1 MPCIRPTGT
10 NFEYLRLFEKDR
22 CCCRESG
29 TAAVFFWSGFG
40 WQWGGF
46 FEFFV
51 WGGKADK
58 FSTIMWKTER
68 DFFGLRLFFFRQ
80 PAGGI
85 LLSQKEESRKSLS
98 DFCFRRGILRP
109 AAVGLTSFVTERSKQ
124 ERCHRFDAVDGAK
137 EKQRPLENRLIGDV
151 NRGTALLTLR
161 PLPALRLAAQTRDM
175 IARAGKP
182 PGPRTT

>member
-1 MPCIRPTGT
+1 M
-10 NFEYLRLFEKDR
+10 RLEA
-22 CCCRESG
+22 E
-29 TAAVFFWSGFG
+29 
-40 WQWGGF
+40 
-46 FEFFV
+46 
-51 WGGKADK
+51 KADK
-58 FSTIMWKTER
+58 FSTILWKTEQ
-68 DFFGLRLFFFRQ
+68 DFLELRLFFFRQ

-98 DFCFRRGILRP
+98 DFCFWREILRP

-182 PGPRTT
+182 PGPRTAENNQVQLLPASTRPTLRAGGAGLTVTARVQYQVD